1 MKAPVIYFLSSRYL
15 WRRREGGLTSSLL
28 SLIGIFVGVLTLNV
42 VVGVMNGFQMG
53 FIETVLEVSSSHL
66 RIQMPPNRELSAQ
79 ALWEISQDPRV
90 RSITAF
96 MDSQTLIHGNYGN
109 TRGAFVRGVPASV
122 IFDDPAIGRQLKIVD
137 GAWDLSGGEK
147 IIIGSELAR
156 NLMVRVGDRI
166 SLMALGGPNFR
177 LLRPKEVYFQVT
189 AIFRTDFYEIDLGWA
204 FVNLEQARDFFETEL
219 ELLYSIKLNNYFDD
233 QAVLQRITSI
243 VEKEEAKVVS
253 WRDYNRAFFG
263 ALRMEKLVMMVLIAL
278 IFPVVWMNIQHSL
291 KRTIR
296 ERRED
301 LGILKALGA
310 SHHPIRVVFLLEGAV
325 IGFLGSF
332 WGTLFG
338 LLILVNI
345 NSIILWIEHLLS
357 FLNGLMMRL
366 SGQTFDTSS
375 SLIFGGVF
383 YMSEVPYRIL
393 WHEVWII
400 FLIGFLSSAA
410 SAWRSSVEILNI
422 QTREVLRNE

>member
-1 MKAPVIYFLSSRYL
+1 MKAPVIYFLASRYL

-96 MDSQTLIHGNYGN
+96 MDSQTLIHSNYGN

-166 SLMALGGPNFR
+166 SLMALGGPNFS

-219 ELLYSIKLNNYFDD
+219 ELLYSVKLNNYFDD

-310 SHHPIRVVFLLEGAV
+310 SHHPIRVVFLSEGAV

-345 NSIILWIEHLLS
+345 NSIILWIEQLLS
-357 FLNGLMMRL
+357 FLIGLMMRL

>member
-1 MKAPVIYFLSSRYL
+1 MKAPVIYFLASRYL

-96 MDSQTLIHGNYGN
+96 MDSQTLIHSNYGN

-166 SLMALGGPNFR
+166 SLMTLGGPNFS

-219 ELLYSIKLNNYFDD
+219 ELLYSVKLNNYFDD

-310 SHHPIRVVFLLEGAV
+310 SHHPIRVVFLSEGAV

-345 NSIILWIEHLLS
+345 NSIILWIEQLLS
-357 FLNGLMMRL
+357 FLIGLMMRI

>member
-1 MKAPVIYFLSSRYL
+1 MKAPVIYFLASRYL

-96 MDSQTLIHGNYGN
+96 MDSQTLIHSNYGN

-166 SLMALGGPNFR
+166 SLMALGGPNFS

-219 ELLYSIKLNNYFDD
+219 ELLYSVKLNNYFDD

-310 SHHPIRVVFLLEGAV
+310 SHHPIRVVFLSEGAV

-338 LLILVNI
+338 LLVLVNI
-345 NSIILWIEHLLS
+345 NSIILWIEQLLS
-357 FLNGLMMRL
+357 FLIGLMMRL

-410 SAWRSSVEILNI
+410 SAWRSSVDILNI

>member
-1 MKAPVIYFLSSRYL
+1 MKAPVIYFLASRYL

-96 MDSQTLIHGNYGN
+96 MDSQTLIHSNYGN

-122 IFDDPAIGRQLKIVD
+122 IFDDPAIGRKLKIVD

-166 SLMALGGPNFR
+166 SLMALGGPNFS

-204 FVNLEQARDFFETEL
+204 FVNLEQVRDFFETEL
-219 ELLYSIKLNNYFDD
+219 ELLYSVKLNNYFDD

-310 SHHPIRVVFLLEGAV
+310 SHHPIRVVFLSEGAV

-345 NSIILWIEHLLS
+345 NSIILWIEQLLS
-357 FLNGLMMRL
+357 FLSGLMMRL

-410 SAWRSSVEILNI
+410 SAWRSSVDILNI